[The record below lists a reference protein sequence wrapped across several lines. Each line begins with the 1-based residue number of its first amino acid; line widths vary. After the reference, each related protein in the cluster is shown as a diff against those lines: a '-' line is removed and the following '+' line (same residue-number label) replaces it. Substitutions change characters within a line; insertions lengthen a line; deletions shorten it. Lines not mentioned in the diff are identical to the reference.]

1 MATSGPHRRRGQRR
15 RRNAP
20 VRPLL
25 GATRR
30 TPGRRTVAAAKA
42 IGGHLA
48 GQGGGRLHGHP
59 HSHGHAHVQ
68 RHRPQA
74 AGRAAVHAVASAA
87 RSVNAAIASP
97 IERRS
102 VHAFR
107 QRPLVYSAM
116 ALYAFA
122 SIGLMASHQV
132 GITSEH
138 AILLCLVAFAIVGRA
153 RPFVWDWLPFLFV
166 AVMFEDLTGV
176 GERLAGAVHTMGP
189 IVFEKTMLGGVV
201 ATTWLQ
207 QRIGHGLVQHVFA
220 TALVAEY
227 LFHFAAPLVAGLW
240 LWLRH
245 REWFATFVS
254 AYVLVMAVGFLVYLV
269 FPEMPPWLAAREG
282 LLPHVQRMVV
292 DTLQQVGGFGH
303 FYAGA
308 DPEPNAAMPSL
319 HVAVPMVIACTVVA
333 VRGARRWSSWAWML
347 YPLSLSF
354 GVLYLGEHY
363 LADAVVGI
371 ALGALCFG
379 IARASRNWGDARV
392 PAPAPVRSVASAPAT
407 QQVTA

>member
-1 MATSGPHRRRGQRR
+1 MATSGPYRRRGQRR
-15 RRNAP
+15 RRVAHVP
-20 VRPLL
+20 VRTHRSSRV
-25 GATRR
+25 G
-30 TPGRRTVAAAKA
+30 PGRGGFGAAKA
-42 IGGHLA
+42 LRGRGHIHAL
-48 GQGGGRLHGHP
+48 GRSP
-59 HSHGHAHVQ
+59 ATD
-68 RHRPQA
+68 R
-74 AGRAAVHAVASAA
+74 AVHAVATAA
-87 RSVNAAIASP
+87 RTVNAAIAAP
-97 IERRS
+97 VQRRS

-116 ALYAFA
+116 ALYAVA
-122 SIGLMASHQV
+122 SIGLMASRQV

-138 AILLCLVAFAIVGRA
+138 AILLCLVAFAVVGRA

-201 ATTWLQ
+201 ATAWLQ
-207 QRIGHGLVQHVFA
+207 DRIGQGAIQRVFA

-269 FPEMPPWLAAREG
+269 FPEMPPWLASREG

-319 HVAVPMVIACTVVA
+319 HVAVPMAIACTVVA
-333 VRGARRWSSWAWML
+333 VRGARRWTSWLWML
-347 YPLSLSF
+347 YPLTLSF

-371 ALGALCFG
+371 ALGALCFWVA
-379 IARASRNWGDARV
+379 IVSRNWGQDRAT
-392 PAPAPVRSVASAPAT
+392 APVRAVSASTPARHRASA
-407 QQVTA
+407 

>member
-1 MATSGPHRRRGQRR
+1 MTSPGPHRRRGQRR
-15 RRNAP
+15 QAQARVPMRTSALAGRVLKPAP
-20 VRPLL
+20 IRRPLQHVPH
-25 GATRR
+25 AHAAR
-30 TPGRRTVAAAKA
+30 AAA
-42 IGGHLA
+42 
-48 GQGGGRLHGHP
+48 RLNVHT
-59 HSHGHAHVQ
+59 
-68 RHRPQA
+68 RHRLSA
-74 AGRAAVHAVASAA
+74 TKRAVRSAA
-87 RSVNAAIASP
+87 LSVNAVIAAP
-97 IERRS
+97 PERRS

-107 QRPLVYSAM
+107 QRPLVYGAM
-116 ALYAFA
+116 AAYAVL
-122 SIGLMASHQV
+122 SIALMATHQV

-138 AILLCLVAFAIVGRA
+138 AILIGLVLFAVVGKA

-176 GERLAGAVHTMGP
+176 GAQIAGAVHTAGP

-207 QRIGHGLVQHVFA
+207 DRIGHGTLQHIFS

-240 LWLRH
+240 LWWRH
-245 REWFATFVS
+245 RDWFSTFVT
-254 AYVLVMAVGFLVYLV
+254 AYFLVMAVGFLVYLV
-269 FPEMPPWLAAREG
+269 FPEMPPWLASREG

-319 HVAVPMVIACTVVA
+319 HVSVPMAIACTVVA
-333 VRGARRWSSWAWML
+333 VRGARRWSSWLWML
-347 YPLSLSF
+347 YPLTLSF

-363 LADAVVGI
+363 LADALVGI
-371 ALGALCFG
+371 ALGGAAFWV
-379 IARASRNWGDARV
+379 ARMARGWDARPARLAV
-392 PAPAPVRSVASAPAT
+392 PVSSAAARQQSRVRVPL
-407 QQVTA
+407 

>member
-1 MATSGPHRRRGQRR
+1 VNAVIA
-15 RRNAP
+15 AP
-20 VRPLL
+20 V
-25 GATRR
+25 
-30 TPGRRTVAAAKA
+30 
-42 IGGHLA
+42 
-48 GQGGGRLHGHP
+48 Q
-59 HSHGHAHVQ
+59 
-68 RHRPQA
+68 
-74 AGRAAVHAVASAA
+74 
-87 RSVNAAIASP
+87 
-97 IERRS
+97 RRS

-116 ALYAFA
+116 ALYAVA
-122 SIGLMASHQV
+122 SIGLMATHQV

-176 GERLAGAVHTMGP
+176 GERLAGAVHTAGP

-207 QRIGHGLVQHVFA
+207 DRLGHGLLQHIFA
-220 TALVAEY
+220 TTLVAEY

-240 LWLRH
+240 LWFRH
-245 REWFATFVS
+245 REWFSTFVS
-254 AYVLVMAVGFLVYLV
+254 AYFLVMAVGFLVYLV
-269 FPEMPPWLAAREG
+269 FPEMPPWLASREG

-292 DTLQQVGGFGH
+292 DTLQQVGGFGQ

-333 VRGARRWSSWAWML
+333 VRGVRRWSSWLWML
-347 YPLSLSF
+347 YPLTLSF

-363 LADAVVGI
+363 VADAVVGV
-371 ALGALCFG
+371 ALGAMCFWV
-379 IARASRNWGDARV
+379 ACASRNWGRGTV
-392 PAPAPVRSVASAPAT
+392 PAAARAVSAAAAT
-407 QQVTA
+407 VSGHGVGA

>member
-1 MATSGPHRRRGQRR
+1 MSASGPYRGRRGRRGRHVHSSARASAAFRAAPGRR
-15 RRNAP
+15 RRTLA
-20 VRPLL
+20 V
-25 GATRR
+25 AHAMR
-30 TPGRRTVAAAKA
+30 T
-42 IGGHLA
+42 
-48 GQGGGRLHGHP
+48 HP
-59 HSHGHAHVQ
+59 RS
-68 RHRPQA
+68 
-74 AGRAAVHAVASAA
+74 RAATARLQATGQAVAMAA
-87 RSVNAAIASP
+87 RTVNAAIAAP
-97 IERRS
+97 PERRS
-102 VHAFR
+102 VRAFR

-116 ALYAFA
+116 ALYAVA
-122 SIGLMASHQV
+122 SIALMATHAV

-176 GERLAGAVHTMGP
+176 GERLAGAVHTVGP
-189 IVFEKTMLGGVV
+189 IVFERTLLGGAV

-207 QRIGHGLVQHVFA
+207 DRLGHGILQHIFA
-220 TALVAEY
+220 LALVIEY
-227 LFHFAAPLVAGLW
+227 LFHFAAPLVAGVW

-245 REWFATFVS
+245 REWFSTFVS
-254 AYVLVMAVGFLVYLV
+254 AYVLVMGLGFIIYLL
-269 FPEMPPWLAAREG
+269 FPEMPPWLAAKEG

-333 VRGARRWSSWAWML
+333 VRGGRRWSSWAWML
-347 YPLSLSF
+347 YPLTLSF

-363 LADAVVGI
+363 LADTLAGLL
-371 ALGALCFG
+371 LGAVCFWVAC
-379 IARASRNWGDARV
+379 ISRNWGRGAV
-392 PAPAPVRSVASAPAT
+392 PAAALAISTVAAQAAPAPPPGSQPRAA
-407 QQVTA
+407 